1 MSPRRFWQ
9 DFQKL
14 LSQGSFA
21 PESLQANG
29 CLKVPFCDLPKAQ
42 EVHCRRTILVTPCC
56 SPRAFGELLYGVQFL
71 EFGASDCP
79 SFHIFVYF
87 PIENAQGI
95 PSGNQL
101 PAQRL
106 HCRMFRNILQCNLF
120 GLPVLVYFPM
130 PKITSYSGYLLL
142 QWEDHNELSFG
153 SEVFL

>member
-87 PIENAQGI
+87 PIENA
-95 PSGNQL
+95 
-101 PAQRL
+101 
-106 HCRMFRNILQCNLF
+106 
-120 GLPVLVYFPM
+120 
-130 PKITSYSGYLLL
+130 
-142 QWEDHNELSFG
+142 
-153 SEVFL
+153 